1 MPRLEPLTPENMS
14 QEQRRI
20 ADEIAAGPRGGIR
33 GPFQAWLRSPAFADR
48 GQKLGEF
55 CRFNTSLPPRLSEL
69 AILVTARHW
78 TAQYE
83 WYAHAKIAREAGV
96 PVAAIEA
103 IANRETPSLDDP
115 DQALVYRFAAEY
127 YATHRIGD
135 ATYKA
140 AVERFGEQGVVEL
153 VGIMGYYGLV
163 AMTLNVFEMPLPEGE
178 TEPLRLR
185 TA

>member
-1 MPRLEPLTPENMS
+1 MARLQPLTPETMTD
-14 QEQRRI
+14 EQRRI
-20 ADEIAAGPRGGIR
+20 ADEIAAGPRGGLR
-33 GPFQAWLRSPAFADR
+33 GPFQAWLRSPSLADR

-83 WYAHAKIAREAGV
+83 WYAHARIAREAGV
-96 PVAAIEA
+96 PEAAIEA
-103 IANRETPSLDDP
+103 IANRSTPDLKDD
-115 DQALVYRFAAEY
+115 DQDLVYRFATEY
-127 YATHRIGD
+127 YATNRISES
-135 ATYKA
+135 TYCA
-140 AVERFGEQGVVEL
+140 AVERFGEHGVVEL

-178 TEPLRLR
+178 PEPLQP
-185 TA
+185 